1 MHFESWIKQI
11 LFGGSLNFLYIDKW
25 YMWWISSFI
34 FGKIRIGMFAECL
47 TPVALHVMCCYFGM
61 WTRHWP
67 LLNDD
72 SSKKE
77 GKNVGGAPWC
87 LEHYNVLARFFILIT
102 FNPSKI
108 QESKAR
114 REKLWA
120 RRKSFWSNQQIK
132 TSPWFWYFF
141 ENLNDFLANDHFDR
155 KHILEPMPKCLKL
168 NHSPCNFW

>member
-1 MHFESWIKQI
+1 MHFKFCFQIWIICWDKNNCLMKKLHSSSRCIFESWIKQI

-77 GKNVGGAPWC
+77 GKNVGGAPWS
-87 LEHYNVLARFFILIT
+87 LGHWNILTRFFPFDKFL
-102 FNPSKI
+102 SK
-108 QESKAR
+108 
-114 REKLWA
+114 
-120 RRKSFWSNQQIK
+120 
-132 TSPWFWYFF
+132 
-141 ENLNDFLANDHFDR
+141 
-155 KHILEPMPKCLKL
+155 
-168 NHSPCNFW
+168 